1 MIGIKLITF
10 TCDWTEEDR
19 GRTRIEDVK
28 KKHATR
34 EVTFPTGE
42 KGSTRLTS
50 FQASASLPS
59 VKRFPQMFMF
69 LLELKAYEVLNKPEQ
84 VSRP

>member
-28 KKHATR
+28 KKHAPR

-50 FQASASLPS
+50 LPGLCIAAVSKKISAD
-59 VKRFPQMFMF
+59 VHVFT
-69 LLELKAYEVLNKPEQ
+69 
-84 VSRP
+84 